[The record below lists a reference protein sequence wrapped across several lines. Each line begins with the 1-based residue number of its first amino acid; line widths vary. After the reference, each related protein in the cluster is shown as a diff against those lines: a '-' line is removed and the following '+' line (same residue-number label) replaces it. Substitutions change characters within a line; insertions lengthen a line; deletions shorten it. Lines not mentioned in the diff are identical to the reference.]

1 MINLIGNIDIN
12 ILNFIRENF
21 SNPFMDK
28 LMVGITTLGD
38 SGFIW
43 IVIGILFL
51 LNNKYRKIGIVL
63 LVGLLL
69 TTILGEGIIKN
80 IVQRPR
86 AFITYPDINIII
98 NPPTSYSFP
107 SGHTASSFVSAFII
121 AYYNK
126 KFGIVTFI
134 LATLIGF
141 SRLYLFVH
149 YPSDILVGILL
160 GCIVAII
167 TISLMKNIKFTKKE
181 KLM

>member
-1 MINLIGNIDIN
+1 MINLINNIDIN
-12 ILNFIRENF
+12 ILHFIRDNF
-21 SNPFMDK
+21 SSPIMDK
-28 LMVGITTLGD
+28 IMIIITSLGD

-43 IVIGILFL
+43 IVIGILLL
-51 LNNKYRKIGIVL
+51 LNNKYRKAGLVL

-98 NPPTSYSFP
+98 QPPASFSFP
-107 SGHTASSFVSAFII
+107 SGHTGSSFAAAFII

-126 KFGIVTFI
+126 KFGILAFI
-134 LATLIGF
+134 LAALIGF

-149 YPSDILVGILL
+149 YPSDVLAGMLL
-160 GCIVAII
+160 GTVSAMI
-167 TISLMKNIKFTKKE
+167 TLKITKNIKLKKHI
-181 KLM
+181 